1 MSKLSVMISGA
12 AGYVLG
18 ARAGRERYEQIA
30 TQAQRFWANPR
41 VQKAAQDAQDLAKQ
55 KAPVMQ
61 EKLGG
66 AASKATSAVS
76 SKRGE
81 SDSSLDDVQPI
92 TPAVY
97 VPPAMSDESL
107 LDDELM
113 ASEPLHDD
121 VSDEAVNDEP
131 SSTSP
136 QSTPP
141 QPSGERFRERAV
153 P

>member
-1 MSKLSVMISGA
+1 MSKLSAMITGA

-41 VQKAAQDAQDLAKQ
+41 VQKAAQEAQDLAKQ

-76 SKRGE
+76 SRRGG
-81 SDSSLDDVQPI
+81 SDSSDEDVQPV

-97 VPPAMSDESL
+97 VPPTLTDETML
-107 LDDELM
+107 
-113 ASEPLHDD
+113 
-121 VSDEAVNDEP
+121 DEP
-131 SSTSP
+131 MGDPMYDDTLADDTLADEP
-136 QSTPP
+136 KTTPS
-141 QPSGERFRERAV
+141 QPS
-153 P
+153 